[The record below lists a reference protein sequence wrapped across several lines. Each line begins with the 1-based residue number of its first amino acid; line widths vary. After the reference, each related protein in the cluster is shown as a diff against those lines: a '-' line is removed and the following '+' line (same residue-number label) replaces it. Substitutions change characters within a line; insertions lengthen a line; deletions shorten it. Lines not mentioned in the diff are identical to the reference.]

1 MTKFLIPAAIST
13 MLAAF
18 ALPARA
24 VEGMWMPQQL
34 PLISKALKAEGLQL
48 APEQLAHLTEF
59 PMGAVISLGGCT
71 ASFVS
76 AQGLVVTNHHCV
88 YGSVQYN
95 SKPERDLLKNGF
107 LAQSFAEELPA
118 APGSRVFVTEA
129 ITDVT
134 AQVIDATVQAATGAA
149 RTKAIEANEKK
160 VLAACETPGYRCRVA
175 PIYGA
180 SVYQLFRQMEIRDVR
195 LVYAPPTGVGKFGG
209 NTDNWM
215 WPRHTGDFGFYRA
228 YVGPDGKPADYSPD
242 NKPYVPKH
250 HLKLATHSLQ
260 EGDFVMMAGY
270 PGTTNRLRLAPEV
283 AFAFGWQNP
292 ARVRQMGESIA
303 LIEATTAGRRDAQI
317 AMASTMAGLNNTWK
331 NLGSQQKSFD
341 DAPEI
346 LARKTAEFAALKA
359 WVQADAGRRAQYGEA
374 IAATERLLTERQQ
387 LTQREFLL
395 ANGTSPRLL
404 SAARQLYKLARQ
416 QQKPDAERE
425 SGYQQRDEL
434 PLRQSLQAIDRRY
447 DEATDKALVAH
458 FVARYLAEPA
468 DTLNPAFLKALGLQA
483 GMKEDAIKV
492 RLDALYAGSTLAKG
506 TERAA
511 WFGKSP
517 ADFQASTDSF
527 IQAAVALAA
536 DDEARE
542 QRQKE
547 LAGLLQ
553 PVYAKTMQAV
563 LAWHASK
570 GEVVYPDANGTLRI
584 AFGKIQGRKPGA
596 DGTSWT
602 AFTTLRGVLAKATG
616 EGEFNAPANQL
627 EAIKSYQLDRYGL
640 KSIDSVPVD
649 FLATLDSTGGN
660 SGSPVLNAWGELVGL
675 NFDRTIDSVIGD
687 WYFDRESARRI
698 GVDARYMQWQM
709 KVVDHADRLLKEMGA
724 E

>member
-1 MTKFLIPAAIST
+1 MTKLLIPAA
-13 MLAAF
+13 LAAL
-18 ALPARA
+18 ALPALA

-34 PLISKALKAEGLQL
+34 PLITKALKAEGLKL

-95 SKPERDLLKNGF
+95 AKPEKDLLKNGF

-160 VLAACETPGYRCRVA
+160 ILAACETPGYRCRVA
-175 PIYGA
+175 PIYGS
-180 SVYQLFRQMEIRDVR
+180 SVYQLFKQMEIRDVR
-195 LVYAPPTGVGKFGG
+195 LVYAPPMGVGKFGG

-228 YVGPDGKPADYSPD
+228 YVGADGKPADYSPD

-250 HLKLATHSLQ
+250 HLKLATRPLN

-303 LIEATTAGRRDAQI
+303 IIESSTAGRRDAEI
-317 AMASTMAGLNNTWK
+317 AMASQLASLKNSWK

-341 DAPEI
+341 DSPEI
-346 LARKTAEFAALKA
+346 LARKTAEFDALRS
-359 WVQADAGRRAQYGEA
+359 WVNADAGRRAQYGEA
-374 IAATERLLTERQQ
+374 IATTERLLAERQQ
-387 LTQREFLL
+387 LAQREFLL
-395 ANGTSPRLL
+395 GNGTSPRLL
-404 SAARQLYKLARQ
+404 TAARQLYKLARQ
-416 QQKPDAERE
+416 QQLPNAERE
-425 SGYQQRDEL
+425 SGFQQRDEL
-434 PLRQSLQAIDRRY
+434 PLRQSQQALDRRY
-447 DEATDKALVAH
+447 DEATDKALVGH
-458 FVARYLAEPA
+458 FLARYLAQPA
-468 DTLNPAFLKALGLQA
+468 DTLNTAFVSALGLEA
-483 GMKEDAIKV
+483 GMTEAAIKA

-506 TERAA
+506 ADRAA

-517 ADFQASTDSF
+517 AEFQASNDSF
-527 IQAAVALAA
+527 IKAAVALAA

-547 LAGLLQ
+547 SAGLLQ
-553 PVYAKTMQAV
+553 PAYAKTFQAV
-563 LAWHASK
+563 LAWHAAK

-584 AFGKIQGRKPGA
+584 AFGKIGGRKPGA
-596 DGTSWT
+596 DGTNWT
-602 AFTTLRGVLAKATG
+602 AFTTLRGVMTKATG
-616 EGEFNAPANQL
+616 EGEFDAPASQL
-627 EAIKSYQLDRYGL
+627 AAIKSYKLDRYGL
-640 KSIDSVPVD
+640 KSIDSVPVN

-687 WYFDRESARRI
+687 WYFNTQTARRI